1 MVIYPLPGYIILKIH
16 RTDVNYVILKLV
28 SKLGKGMLT
37 NNKIKEH
44 YLKKVHLRFQR
55 TLTNPPLVVLML
67 AFLSGACVFQF

>member
-1 MVIYPLPGYIILKIH
+1 MVTYPLPGYIVLKIH
-16 RTDVNYVILKLV
+16 RTDVNYVILKLI
-28 SKLGKGMLT
+28 SKLDKGMLT

-44 YLKKVHLRFQR
+44 YHKKVHLFQR